1 MSDPIDVTLYF
12 NFRSPYCYLASKKM
26 FALEDEHG
34 ARFVWR
40 PLGGWAGRSPPERAK
55 YKIPIVRQDIARWC
69 RRMNI
74 PYQPPPI
81 TTDPTIAAAGS
92 LLAESR
98 GCLREYIVAVMA
110 KEWADGEDIGDPG
123 VLLAVGESVGLDR
136 TELEQTIASEEALAT
151 LEKNHE
157 EASERGAF
165 GVPTFIVG
173 DQIFWGQ
180 DRIDFVAEHLDELR
194 GVAAA

>member
-74 PYQPPPI
+74 PYKPPPI

-92 LLAESR
+92 LLAESK

-110 KEWADGEDIGDPG
+110 KEWADGEDIGDPE

-136 TELEQTIASEEALAT
+136 AELKQTIESEKVLAT

>member
-1 MSDPIDVTLYF
+1 MSDPIDVILFF

-55 YKIPIVRQDIARWC
+55 YKIPIVRQDIRRWC
-69 RRMNI
+69 RRMDI
-74 PYQPPPI
+74 PFKPPPI

-92 LLAESR
+92 LLAEEQ

-110 KEWADGEDIGDPG
+110 KEWAEGADIGQPEI
-123 VLLAVGESVGLDR
+123 LLGVGESVGLGRAALAR
-136 TELEQTIASEEALAT
+136 TIESEEALAT
-151 LEKNHE
+151 LESNHE
-157 EASERGAF
+157 EAQAVGAF
-165 GVPTFIVG
+165 GVPTFVVG
-173 DQIFWGQ
+173 DEIFWGQ

-194 GVAAA
+194 GRAS

>member
-136 TELEQTIASEEALAT
+136 AELEQTIESEEALAT

>member
-1 MSDPIDVTLYF
+1 MNDPINVTLYF

-98 GCLREYIVAVMA
+98 GCLRQYIVAVMA
-110 KEWADGEDIGDPG
+110 KEWADGEDIGDPE

-136 TELEQTIASEEALAT
+136 SELAATIESEEALAT
-151 LEKNHE
+151 LEQNHA

>member
-136 TELEQTIASEEALAT
+136 AELEQTIESEEALAT

-194 GVAAA
+194 GSAAA

>member
-1 MSDPIDVTLYF
+1 MNEPIDVIVYF

-69 RRMNI
+69 RRMGI
-74 PYQPPPI
+74 PYRPPPI

-92 LLAESR
+92 LYAEAEGR
-98 GCLREYIVAVMA
+98 LREYIVAVMA
-110 KEWADGEDIGDPG
+110 REWGEGGDIGDPA
-123 VLLAVGESVGLDR
+123 VLLDVGEAVGLDR
-136 TELEQTIASEEALAT
+136 AGLGSAIEDAANLAILERNHAEAT
-151 LEKNHE
+151 D
-157 EASERGAF
+157 RGAF

-194 GVAAA
+194 AASS

>member
-110 KEWADGEDIGDPG
+110 KEWADGEDIGDPE

-136 TELEQTIASEEALAT
+136 AELQQTIESEEVLAT

-165 GVPTFIVG
+165 GVPTFIVA

-194 GVAAA
+194 GSAAA

>member
-136 TELEQTIASEEALAT
+136 AELKQTIESEEALAN

-165 GVPTFIVG
+165 GVPTFFVG

>member
-1 MSDPIDVTLYF
+1 MSDPINVTLYF

-98 GCLREYIVAVMA
+98 GCLRQYIVAVMA
-110 KEWADGEDIGDPG
+110 KEWADGEDIGDPE

-136 TELEQTIASEEALAT
+136 SELAATIESEEALAT

-194 GVAAA
+194 GDAAA

>member
-98 GCLREYIVAVMA
+98 GCLRQYIVAVMA
-110 KEWADGEDIGDPG
+110 KEWADGEDIGDPE

-136 TELEQTIASEEALAT
+136 AELTATIESEEALAT
-151 LEKNHE
+151 LEQNHA

>member
-26 FALEDEHG
+26 FALEDQHG

-110 KEWADGEDIGDPG
+110 KEWADGEDIGDPD

-136 TELEQTIASEEALAT
+136 TELEQTIESEEALAT